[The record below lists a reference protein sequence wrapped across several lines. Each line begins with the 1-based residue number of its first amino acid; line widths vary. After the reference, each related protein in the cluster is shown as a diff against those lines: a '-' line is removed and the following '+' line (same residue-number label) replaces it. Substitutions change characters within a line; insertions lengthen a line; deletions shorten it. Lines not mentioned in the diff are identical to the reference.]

1 MVDTVS
7 CSSNFFPPFFGD
19 RTLNLIIQNVHFSGV
34 QWLRLH
40 PANAGDVGLI
50 SGRGTKI
57 PHTCVARP
65 KKKKTSAA
73 KMITSTRL
81 TWNSLPELYSRPV
94 ENEIRLG
101 KLCETTHVTAQ
112 ARHC

>member
-40 PANAGDVGLI
+40 PANAEGVCLIPGL
-50 SGRGTKI
+50 GTKI
-57 PHTCVARP
+57 PYTVQCDQ
-65 KKKKTSAA
+65 K
-73 KMITSTRL
+73 I
-81 TWNSLPELYSRPV
+81 
-94 ENEIRLG
+94 
-101 KLCETTHVTAQ
+101 
-112 ARHC
+112 